1 MTASLSNEKSGH
13 KKTAHL
19 FPAFVPEYLGIETSV
34 IESYG
39 IKLQP
44 YLDSASELTGE
55 NLSEFD
61 IIHNN
66 LLGNQ
71 LKSQYITYIISC
83 CISDLLHE
91 KKILPDYISS
101 YSMGIYAALY
111 HCGSID
117 FGTGLQMITAAFSAI
132 ENNLPAHP
140 QAMCSIGGLNSKD
153 IREIMQPYIEDVY
166 IINQNSEYS
175 FLLSGQKNSLEHI
188 VQGAVKM
195 GALQTRMLPVTH
207 PYHSPLLKN
216 ASTVFN
222 NVIKKMSIGEN
233 RLPYVSAVT
242 REIIKGRNDIIAEL
256 TSNIFNGFHWHKTF
270 LFLLDKGV
278 DTFIECGAGDS
289 LYRLGKFIEG
299 DFNIVTLKKIHK
311 IC

>member
-1 MTASLSNEKSGH
+1 MSVFQSNEKSDH

-44 YLDSASELTGE
+44 YLDRASVLTGE
-55 NLSEFD
+55 NLRDFD
-61 IIHNN
+61 IIHNK
-66 LLGNQ
+66 LLGDQ

-101 YSMGIYAALY
+101 YSMGIYAAFY

-117 FGTGLQMITAAFSAI
+117 FGTGLQMITTAFNAI
-132 ENNLPAHP
+132 ENSLPAHP
-140 QAMCSIGGLNSKD
+140 QSMCAIGGLNRKD
-153 IREIMQPYIEDVY
+153 ILEIMQPFIDDVY

-175 FLLSGQKNSLEHI
+175 FLLSGKYNSLEHI
-188 VQGAVKM
+188 LQDAVKM

-216 ASTVFN
+216 ASAVFN
-222 NVIKKMSIGEN
+222 KAVQKMNIGVN
-233 RLPYVSAVT
+233 TLPYVSAIT
-242 REIIKGRNDIIAEL
+242 QKIITSREDIITEL
-256 TSNIFNGFHWHKTF
+256 TCNIFHGFHWHKTF
-270 LFLLDKGV
+270 LYMLNNGT

-299 DFNIVTLKKIHK
+299 DFKIITLKKIHK